1 MLKRYI
7 GISLMTIGM
16 TVVGAELLTVA
27 FKDLPE
33 VRKKEKALKDMSSP
47 EKPYKPNWFK
57 SIKKAVKNRIQAI
70 MEHPKEE
77 IIIPVKV
84 LGACLVYF
92 CYGHSIGFKQG
103 LWAGANRALDNVLDF
118 FEGVVPESFKPMV
131 KSILDKGIKKT
142 KVFKQVEHGF
152 FKDESHTIS
161 IGWEEIWKNRYSE
174 EVAKA

>member
-57 SIKKAVKNRIQAI
+57 SIKKAVKNRIEAI

-84 LGACLVYF
+84 LGACLIYF
-92 CYGHSIGFKQG
+92 CYGHSIGIRQG
-103 LWAGANRALDNVLDF
+103 LWDGANEAVDNILNF
-118 FEGVVPESFKPMV
+118 CSSVVPESFKPMV
-131 KSILDKGIKKT
+131 KSTLDKGIKKT
-142 KVFKQVEHGF
+142 KVFENVERGF
-152 FKDESHTIS
+152 FKDHKDTIS
-161 IGWEEIWKNRYSE
+161 ISWEDIWKNRYSE